1 MANDQTQQSSP
12 FSPPF
17 SPRGS
22 SPASAGDGGSPSG
35 EKVASGAVP
44 LFSVSDY
51 IAVLNQTLEYA
62 YPSIEIEGEVA
73 SFKVNQGKWV
83 FFDLKDAS
91 GSLGCFMSLFN
102 LRVPIEDG
110 MKVIIRAAPK
120 VTPWGKFSLTVQSI
134 RPSGEGSLKKSFE
147 LLKAKL
153 AGEGLF
159 APERKR
165 LLPEMPAHIAVISS
179 TGAAGYADFVKILNE
194 RWGGLKV
201 DVAHVQVQGEGAAEQ
216 LVRAIKYFNEQEVLP
231 EVLVIIRGGGS
242 ADDLAVFNDEPLA
255 REIAASRIP
264 TLVGV
269 GHEVDTSL
277 ADMVA
282 DVRAATPSN
291 AAQIVVPDRKE
302 FTRSLRF
309 LVYRIVNRMDMTID
323 EQRGDVRR
331 TLEQA
336 WTLFDARAAMLQTQ
350 LVTMRQ
356 VLGAYDP
363 RAVLARGYAIVR
375 GAVHVGNELTIEQK
389 SSIITAEVRHVEER

>member
-1 MANDQTQQSSP
+1 MASDQT
-12 FSPPF
+12 
-17 SPRGS
+17 
-22 SPASAGDGGSPSG
+22 
-35 EKVASGAVP
+35 P

-73 SFKVNQGKWV
+73 SFTVNQGKWV
-83 FFDLKDAS
+83 FFDLKDAG

-110 MKVIIRAAPK
+110 MKVVIRAAPK
-120 VTPWGKFSLTVQSI
+120 VTAWGKFSLTVQSI

-153 AGEGLF
+153 EKEGLF

-165 LLPEMPAHIAVISS
+165 MLPEIPAHIAVISS
-179 TGAAGYADFVKILNE
+179 TQAAGYADFIKILNE

-201 DVAHVQVQGEGAAEQ
+201 DVAHVQVQGDAAAEQ
-216 LVRAIKYFNEQEVLP
+216 IVRAIKHFNEQEILP

-242 ADDLAVFNDEPLA
+242 ADDLAAFNDEPLA

-269 GHEVDTSL
+269 GHEVDTTL

-282 DVRAATPSN
+282 DRRAATPSN
-291 AAQIVVPDRKE
+291 AAQIVVPDAKE
-302 FTRSLRF
+302 FAGQLRY
-309 LVYRIVNRMDMTID
+309 LVQRILSRMDGLLD
-323 EQRGDVRR
+323 ERTKETRDVLR
-331 TLEQA
+331 QA
-336 WTLFDARAAMLQTQ
+336 WMLLDSRVDLSQSQ
-350 LVTMRQ
+350 LVTTRQ

-375 GAVHVGNELTIEQK
+375 GHVQVGKQITIEQHSK
-389 SSIITAEVRHVEER
+389 VITAEVTDVKER